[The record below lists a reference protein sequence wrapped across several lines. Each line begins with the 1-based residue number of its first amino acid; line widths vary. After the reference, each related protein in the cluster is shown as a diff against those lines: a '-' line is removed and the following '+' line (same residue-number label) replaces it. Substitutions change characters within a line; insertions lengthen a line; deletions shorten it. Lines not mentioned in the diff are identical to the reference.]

1 MNYAYEDLR
10 NLIIYSQAIL
20 SQRRQPWMQT
30 YLDFIMIAKSLMH
43 NIFDIYFDFNIDYN
57 NEQYLNLVIDYIAL
71 RYL

>member
-1 MNYAYEDLR
+1 
-10 NLIIYSQAIL
+10 
-20 SQRRQPWMQT
+20 MQT
-30 YLDFIMIAKSLMH
+30 YLNFVMIAKSLMH